1 MEKLNNT
8 DTSFEYSLNV
18 CRFKIVFVGDVNVGK
33 SSIINRIND
42 NPFKEEYEVKKIKIY
57 KAINRSR
64 FFFKNFNVYR

>member
-8 DTSFEYSLNV
+8 DSSFDYTLNV

-33 SSIINRIND
+33 SSIISRIND
-42 NPFKEEYEVKKIKIY
+42 NPFKEIY

-64 FFFKNFNVYR
+64 FFFKNFNV